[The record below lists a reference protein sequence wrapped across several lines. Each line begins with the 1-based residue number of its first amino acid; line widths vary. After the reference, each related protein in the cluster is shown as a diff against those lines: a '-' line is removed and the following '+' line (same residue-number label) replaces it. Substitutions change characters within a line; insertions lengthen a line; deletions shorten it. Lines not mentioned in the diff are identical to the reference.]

1 LALLWD
7 RLDLGRRRW
16 LRGREIPLG
25 ALRWHTTNFLSGLMF
40 VAIGVLFIV
49 SEGTSGLEGLYA
61 WGGVTELAF
70 SVERWAGTFSESIL
84 VSVALAG
91 LGLLFAGF
99 LLYRLSRRRKKP
111 AERGG

>member
-1 LALLWD
+1 
-7 RLDLGRRRW
+7 
-16 LRGREIPLG
+16 
-25 ALRWHTTNFLSGLMF
+25 MF

-61 WGGVTELAF
+61 WGGVTDLAF

-99 LLYRLSRRRKKP
+99 LLYGLLRRRKKKP